1 MNTPRLKEVHR
12 RQVLRRQFT
21 SDEDDDQRDLTADNT
36 VDTTTNDI
44 EDNTVDTT
52 TNNIEDNT
60 ADYTDVDRVSTGS
73 VELKIAETDKTKWF
87 EQYRGQK
94 QTL

>member
-52 TNNIEDNT
+52 TNDIEDNTVDTTTNNIEDNT

-73 VELKIAETDKTKWF
+73 VELKIAETDKTK
-87 EQYRGQK
+87 
-94 QTL
+94 

>member
-73 VELKIAETDKTKWF
+73 VELKIAETDKTK
-87 EQYRGQK
+87 
-94 QTL
+94 

>member
-21 SDEDDDQRDLTADNT
+21 SDEDDDQRDLTADKT

-73 VELKIAETDKTKWF
+73 VELKIAETDKTK
-87 EQYRGQK
+87 
-94 QTL
+94 